1 MVKAAFWG
9 PNNRGDPDMNN
20 DEMMD
25 SAYLLERA
33 AQCRRLAR
41 QALSIGIA
49 NELEK
54 LACDYDRDAARL
66 EASTPGL
73 PIQATMAIRAAA
85 AE

>member
-1 MVKAAFWG
+1 MS
-9 PNNRGDPDMNN
+9 N

-25 SAYLLERA
+25 AAYLLERA

-49 NELEK
+49 GELEK

-66 EASTPGL
+66 EAAPYGLHIAATTP
-73 PIQATMAIRAAA
+73 ARAAA